1 MVMNYGNGKI
11 AQAVVLIIELSKR
24 AMSNVMGQ
32 ITLLIG
38 LLLVFNI
45 IYKTLM
51 LIANN
56 KREQWLSEL
65 TNEIVYG
72 VLLMFFITNWISG
85 LNILGNIIEPLFFKQ
100 IPSIIFGFSIG
111 SHPLYTGNEMLL
123 NLDQVWDALTVL
135 PEKYFNIPNGLIIFV
150 DWVLRSNLGIT
161 IIYSLFKAF
170 LYIIVILAFGDIL
183 RMVLGIHLMTIFM
196 GIVFILMTLKP
207 LRENYGT
214 SILKGLITLSIQYYM
229 VFVLIGIVSGFATSV
244 SISDPIMFIVGLFL
258 IVNTFKGMLRAVNNF
273 GNRL

>member
-11 AQAVVLIIELSKR
+11 AQAVVLIIELSKK

-72 VLLMFFITNWISG
+72 VLL
-85 LNILGNIIEPLFFKQ
+85 PLFFKQ

-111 SHPLYTGNEMLL
+111 SHPLYTGNGMLL